1 MRKRETLSILHR
13 MSYMLCAC
21 QGCSRSWKVLW
32 IYALLAV
39 DCWMPKRIPI
49 SHNIHYHKLL
59 SADAAETPP
68 SSASPERG
76 RQAVSVMSV
85 TGSFICSTVPGL
97 FRLRPVTLKPTA
109 RRPGTQTLSTCR
121 CPEGLG
127 HWQLSNSKFKHPMS
141 KHSKQDKQRLKAATI
156 SRDLSRKRVVSQKH
170 EYCRKSRETE
180 LHGPATHAV
189 LCGGIERCCSRRTLE
204 DTFRLHPW
212 GDTVLNGQGEEHGLC
227 PWQNVSRMSVQNSW
241 FPGILIYA
249 SYHTFGDMYSRSSE
263 ANVWM
268 WERLCYPVIHD
279 VCWKWLKNIEDAGG
293 KDWGRRLNMWETI
306 GATAC
311 EEAIF
316 AATVQAGARYHLE
329 WYLAT
334 SLCMSKFEVF
344 WWLRS
349 CLMSIRLS
357 SRCCMSWMFRCKYWD
372 ANASV

>member
-212 GDTVLNGQGEEHGLC
+212 GDTVLNGHRVRSMGYVHDKMWAEWVCKILDFRVLWFMHLTILLVTCTAE
-227 PWQNVSRMSVQNSW
+227 VQKPMFGCGNACV
-241 FPGILIYA
+241 ILLSMMCAENDWKILKMQEVRTGVEG
-249 SYHTFGDMYSRSSE
+249 STC
-263 ANVWM
+263 
-268 WERLCYPVIHD
+268 ER
-279 VCWKWLKNIEDAGG
+279 
-293 KDWGRRLNMWETI
+293 R
-306 GATAC
+306 
-311 EEAIF
+311 
-316 AATVQAGARYHLE
+316 
-329 WYLAT
+329 
-334 SLCMSKFEVF
+334 
-344 WWLRS
+344 
-349 CLMSIRLS
+349 
-357 SRCCMSWMFRCKYWD
+357 
-372 ANASV
+372 